1 MNRNQPLIKPIG
13 PEPDRSSPAYL
24 HLLVCEAAAKGT
36 LIILTSEPEPLTL
49 SLIAGT
55 WHSLETIGE
64 VKETPE
70 EYRKRQ
76 TAAIAQ
82 NRHSSENQELER
94 HEPGTGHD
102 CLVIQTP
109 GGVETELTVAQ
120 TAELIKKLEIL
131 LGKEKANLIEIASPI
146 PLNLKT
152 Q

>member
-1 MNRNQPLIKPIG
+1 MNRNQPLVKPVA

-36 LIILTSEPEPLTL
+36 LIVLTSEPEPLTL

-64 VKETPE
+64 LIDTSDRISDKSFKME
-70 EYRKRQ
+70 K
-76 TAAIAQ
+76 
-82 NRHSSENQELER
+82 LEQR

-120 TAELIKKLEIL
+120 TAELIDKLEIL
-131 LGKEKANLIEIASPI
+131 LGKKKAGLIEIPSVI
-146 PLNLKT
+146 PPNLKT